1 MRSIDQAIEQ
11 FCSYFSREIGEISR
25 LVVAPIDENSEPSV
39 ASGPL
44 YRKVLYVTMLDTL
57 AGIRFNKKAFPDLF
71 KQNRAR
77 FTRFVVDHCSWSEAE
92 LVSLPFLL
100 EKLVE
105 QKLETLPLG
114 RYVSEKV
121 ARFSTED
128 GGTLP
133 ASDIDEHASLLR
145 GRATCEKEETAIQ
158 EYQHIALLYRYRNR
172 LVHES
177 RQPGYAMEVFAESAA
192 PYYHGYLGES
202 RWYLGYPLAMFQQLL
217 QNALDDFRSHLVVN
231 SIDPYSLLDNAQRW

>member
-1 MRSIDQAIEQ
+1 MRTTDQAIEQ
-11 FCSYFSREIGEISR
+11 FCSYFSREIDEISR
-25 LVVAPIDENSEPSV
+25 LVVAPIDGNSEPSA

-57 AGIRFNKKAFPDLF
+57 AGIRFHKKAYPDPF

-92 LVSLPFLL
+92 LVSFPFLL
-100 EKLVE
+100 EKLAE
-105 QKLETLPLG
+105 QNLDTLPLG
-114 RYVSEKV
+114 QYVSDKV
-121 ARFSTED
+121 ARSTED
-128 GGTLP
+128 GGTLA
-133 ASDIDEHASLLR
+133 ASAIDEHASVLL

-202 RWYLGYPLAMFQQLL
+202 RWYLGYPLALFEHLL
-217 QNALDDFRSHLVVN
+217 RSALGDFRSHLVSN